1 MHYIFVCLLILAF
14 GTITSANSAEAAS
27 LPGAWRGGGVVKLN
41 SGAVEK
47 IRCRVSYEKS
57 LGKTFV
63 FHANCSTTAGMI
75 SQRGRVVQL
84 SGSRYRGRLYNSD
97 YNVTATVKVTVSGR
111 RQIVTATSSEGS
123 IRLTLRKR

>member
-14 GTITSANSAEAAS
+14 GTLTSANSAEAAS

-57 LGKTFV
+57 LGKTFE
-63 FHANCSTTAGMI
+63 FHAKCSTTAGMI
-75 SQRGRVVQL
+75 SQSGRVVQL
-84 SGSRYRGRLYNSD
+84 NRSHYRGRLYNSD
-97 YNVTATVKVTVSGR
+97 YSVSATIKVTVSGR